1 MKRLIVVL
9 LAMLFLAP
17 TFAMA
22 QNSINSGNASGPA
35 NNNVQNSAAGGSVT
49 GPSNSVSGSGLQI
62 GVNQQGQSNAV
73 GQGGQGGNAGVTNFN
88 SIYNQPNQSQSI
100 NNSGNSRNTNRN
112 TNQNDNTNVNRNSNR
127 QGQGQGQLQGQR
139 QGQIGSVS
147 TDVSVSGD
155 EFPRQAPPAS
165 APNLVAAPETC
176 MGSSAVGV
184 SSPFGG
190 VSVGTTYKSN
200 DCELRM
206 FARSLMSLGQPEAA
220 LALLAQNE
228 KVAVALRAVGHKAA
242 WLQQEKDLSV
252 VVVSPASTSLTTTS
266 ALSAP
271 PSRDSAKVACK
282 TGEAKIR
289 AGNGE
294 YFCR

>member
-1 MKRLIVVL
+1 MRKPIIFWIVVVVL
-9 LAMLFLAP
+9 CAMTGWTVAAF
-17 TFAMA
+17 A

-35 NNNVQNSAAGGSVT
+35 NNNTQNSASGGSV
-49 GPSNSVSGSGLQI
+49 GNNANSGFNL
-62 GVNQQGQSNAV
+62 NNNAPV
-73 GQGGQGGNAGVTNFN
+73 YGNPTATGGQGGTGIGGNAHQGQQQGIF
-88 SIYNQPNQSQSI
+88 
-100 NNSGNSRNTNRN
+100 NSGNSSNRNTNRN

-228 KVAVALRAVGHKAA
+228 KVAVALRTVGHKAA

-252 VVVSPASTSLTTTS
+252 AVVSPASTSLTTTS